1 MSAEQNKNSPSLPNS
16 LPEVYRTVKIS
27 DKVGLIKRLLAFSGP
42 AFLISV
48 GYMDPGNWATDI
60 EGGARFNMQLIWVL
74 LMANLMA
81 VLVQTL
87 SARLG
92 IVSGRDLA
100 QACRENYSKPLALV
114 LWVLCEIAIAACDLA
129 EVLGT
134 AIGLNLLFGLDLLWG
149 VLITALD
156 TLLLLVIQR
165 WGIRKMEA
173 FILSLITV
181 VGLCFVLEIFLAKP
195 QWGQV
200 IQGFVPRL
208 NDESLYVAIAI
219 LGATVMPHNIYLH
232 SALVQTRAVEK
243 TPRGLKEACRSNLID
258 SAVALNAAFFINAA
272 ILIMSASVFFRFGRQ
287 VTEIQQAHELLT
299 PILGTSLAGIAF
311 AVALLCAGQSSTL
324 TGTLSGQVVM
334 EGFLHFR
341 MRPWLRR
348 LITRAAAIV
357 PAALTIMYMGSHGT
371 YKLLILSQVILSLQL
386 PFAVIPLVHFTSD
399 RRLMGEFATP
409 KWAQGLAWL
418 AAVIITG
425 LNVWLI
431 KGQIG
436 EWLLAA
442 QKAGPMY
449 EGAIRYLLLPAIVAT
464 AILLVWI
471 TFKPWLAA
479 LLKLRIPVPAP
490 YWVPLKRLILPP
502 AAPVLAGVQYR
513 RIAVALDRTPA
524 DEYNLGQAVA
534 LAKPYGADL
543 ILIHITDSV
552 SGQVFAA
559 GADDLHARDDRA
571 YLDDLAGKLK
581 GEGLKVETRLG
592 FGNPS
597 DELVKLVEQEKFD
610 LLIMGSHGHRGMAD
624 LIFGETVAPVQHRVT
639 VPILV
644 VPQQK

>member
-16 LPEVYRTVKIS
+16 LPEVYRTVRIS

-181 VGLCFVLEIFLAKP
+181 VGLCFVLEMFLAKP

-208 NDESLYVAIAI
+208 NDESLYVAIGI

-311 AVALLCAGQSSTL
+311 AVALICAGQSSTL

-449 EGAIRYLLLPAIVAT
+449 EGAIRYLLLPTIVAT
-464 AILLVWI
+464 AMLLVWI
-471 TFKPWLAA
+471 TLKPWLAA

-502 AAPVLAGVQYR
+502 AAPVLVGVQYR

-543 ILIHITDSV
+543 ILVHITDSV